1 MLVGSGV
8 FFVAANMT
16 EREYPFRFAERC
28 LYDYKAN
35 MARLEVLRAD
45 LRILDAASSVK
56 VQAYDG
62 VPGSGDPQDAPSAR
76 LIRIEKVEEDIL
88 RLERRTLPIR
98 RLYDDLR
105 EDYVLAD
112 SPKMI
117 LRGILDLF
125 YFGENTWQATAHELG
140 LGKTSFFKNRR
151 ELVKLAI
158 RYLGF

>member
-1 MLVGSGV
+1 MFGVPGV

-45 LRILDAASSVK
+45 LRILDAVSSVN

-62 VPGSGDPQDAPSAR
+62 VPGSGDPQDAPSVR

-88 RLERRTLPIR
+88 HLERRTLPIR

-105 EDYVLAD
+105 EDYILAD

-140 LGKTSFFKNRR
+140 LGKSSFFEKRK
-151 ELVKLAI
+151 ELVRLTI
-158 RYLGF
+158 RYLGL

>member
-1 MLVGSGV
+1 
-8 FFVAANMT
+8 MT

-62 VPGSGDPQDAPSAR
+62 VPGSGAPSDSVSGR
-76 LIRIEKVEEDIL
+76 LQRIEKVEEDIL
-88 RLERRTLPIR
+88 HLERRTLPIR

-105 EDYVLAD
+105 ENYVLAD

-117 LRGILDLF
+117 L
-125 YFGENTWQATAHELG
+125 
-140 LGKTSFFKNRR
+140 
-151 ELVKLAI
+151 
-158 RYLGF
+158 